1 MRLLLATDGTPGALT
16 AVDLVAGVRWPSDL
30 VVDVV
35 AVVDAGAP
43 TAFAFAP
50 VPVVHGYDEERT
62 ANALATA
69 REAAARLGRHGI
81 IASARVIHG
90 READSIVQRAIETET
105 SLIVCGSRGHGPLRA
120 RLLGSVSAE
129 VVQRAHC
136 SVLVARHPTIG
147 GVTLATDGSVPSL
160 AAEHLVMR
168 LPLFA
173 QAPIDVV
180 TVTDLLTNPDDAH
193 TSQLH
198 HVLELQHEATERL
211 RRCGRTAREIVL
223 SGDPAHEIVEAAR
236 RANTDLI
243 VMGTHGRSG
252 LDRLLLG
259 SVARDVLA
267 HSHASVLVA
276 REPVVQPQ
284 RGGGSRVR
292 IEPVASIRLRS
303 LACA

>member
-16 AVDLVAGVRWPSDL
+16 AVDLVAGLRWPSDL

-43 TAFAFAP
+43 AAFAFSP
-50 VPVVHGYDEERT
+50 VHVVHGYDEERT
-62 ANALATA
+62 ASALATA
-69 REAAARLGRHGI
+69 REATARLGRHGI
-81 IASARVIHG
+81 MASARVLHG
-90 READSIVQRAIETET
+90 READAIVQRAVETEA
-105 SLIVCGSRGHGPLRA
+105 SLIVCGSRGHGPLRSK
-120 RLLGSVSAE
+120 LLGSVSAE
-129 VVQRAHC
+129 VAQRAPC
-136 SVLVARHPTIG
+136 SVLVARHPTIA
-147 GVTLATDGSVPSL
+147 GVTLATDGSAPSL

-173 QAPIDVV
+173 QTSIDVV
-180 TVTDLLTNPDDAH
+180 TVTDLLTDPDDAH
-193 TSQLH
+193 ASRLR
-198 HVLELQHEATERL
+198 HVVELQHEATERL
-211 RRCGRTAREIVL
+211 RRCGRTVNEVL
-223 SGDPAHEIVEAAR
+223 LTGDPAHEIVEAAQ
-236 RANTDLI
+236 RAQTDLI

-259 SVARDVLA
+259 SVARDVLV
-267 HSHASVLVA
+267 HSHASILVA

-303 LACA
+303 MACA